1 MIKTSQIIMNKDKE
15 DNQDANSE
23 VEIIDKSD
31 EFDWDFLLDR
41 EWMRTKK

>member
-1 MIKTSQIIMNKDKE
+1 MNADEEKDNLENNIEKE
-15 DNQDANSE
+15 SS
-23 VEIIDKSD
+23 DKSD